1 MELWK
6 VPKKVQKKDKKAIA
20 GLKIGTMFAP
30 AKTGNPVCAEVHPR
44 WYLLVSDFGKKIF
57 FKKISKSI
65 VGIKK
70 GFYICTR
77 FGRKVPE

>member
-6 VPKKVQKKDKKAIA
+6 VRKKVQKKDKKAIA

-44 WYLLVSDFGKKIF
+44 WYLLVSDFGKKYF
-57 FKKISKSI
+57 SKKNQ
-65 VGIKK
+65 
-70 GFYICTR
+70 
-77 FGRKVPE
+77 KVLWG